1 MYSYIYA
8 SRRVE
13 CISTAVVLNT
23 HVLVYTEREA
33 VLEYGR
39 TSTAVLVEVL
49 PRYGRVH
56 LSLVRER
63 YLHPLGPQS

>member
-39 TSTAVLVEVL
+39 TSTSRGAT
-49 PRYGRVH
+49 
-56 LSLVRER
+56 
-63 YLHPLGPQS
+63 